1 MLFSKK
7 PTRKMTMLEY
17 GSVTGLVIGP
27 SEISS
32 DGKTYQL
39 FENPIHLKD
48 TAPKPLDVSEFT
60 GNVIKVAGS
69 VGTDTVY
76 EAKVVQM

>member
-7 PTRKMTMLEY
+7 PTRKTTMLEY
-17 GSVTGLVIGP
+17 GSVTGLVVGP
-27 SEISS
+27 NEIAS

-48 TAPKPLDVSEFT
+48 TAPKPLDVSEYT

-69 VGTDTVY
+69 VGSDTVY